1 MEGNEVKHDSLP
13 GTHTVQCLQDAV
25 QKPDWS
31 SKVSA
36 AAGCFGT
43 LAVLAVSAA
52 YGDTMQST
60 PTASQVAPI
69 KVEVSDKTLLELKI
83 DPNRY
88 EQFSKL
94 GTYQGGVLL
103 FLDGLKKASN
113 LPAGNPNKLTVDLK
127 KAAEDLIWTFTVL
140 KKNTD
145 AGNTMKLHPE
155 AIEGVFPIQKA
166 LETLRGYA
174 NSLPSDPY
182 QLRFNEVSKQ
192 ISDTFAFAD
201 NLRRTRK
208 AEQDRALASERQ
220 GLATDK
226 TTRQAAERIAAFKK

>member
-1 MEGNEVKHDSLP
+1 MEHDSLP

-52 YGDTMQST
+52 YGDTMQ
-60 PTASQVAPI
+60 PAPIASQVAPI

-113 LPAGNPNKLTVDLK
+113 LPAGNPNKLTVDLDSVVTSGIQSCHNSVPATIGHRDEPSSLEK
-127 KAAEDLIWTFTVL
+127 TR
-140 KKNTD
+140 
-145 AGNTMKLHPE
+145 PE
-155 AIEGVFPIQKA
+155 
-166 LETLRGYA
+166 
-174 NSLPSDPY
+174 
-182 QLRFNEVSKQ
+182 
-192 ISDTFAFAD
+192 
-201 NLRRTRK
+201 
-208 AEQDRALASERQ
+208 
-220 GLATDK
+220 
-226 TTRQAAERIAAFKK
+226 